1 MAARSP
7 TMAACSLTQQTD
19 VPWLQYLT
27 RSSPAATTSLR
38 DGLIRR
44 RVIQLENGSPLRDGS
59 WQHGWLRHGAVPT
72 PSPRAASTFRSQLSI
87 GSIVMSRLPSSL
99 VVGALGAGVAQPA
112 ARILY
117 ASARS

>member
-59 WQHGWLRHGAVPT
+59 WQNGGLRHGAVPP
-72 PSPRAASTFRSQLSI
+72 PSPPAASPFRSQLSI
-87 GSIVMSRLPSSL
+87 APIGDFRLPPSIIS
-99 VVGALGAGVAQPA
+99 GAWGEGVARRT
-112 ARILY
+112 ARVW
-117 ASARS
+117 RHRRH